1 MRQVV
6 ILAGGEAKR
15 LRPVTESVP
24 KALVKIEGKPFV
36 DWQLEL
42 LAKNKFSRVI
52 FCTSYKSDMIQ
63 NYVGNGSKYGL
74 EISFVEDGK
83 ERLGTGGA
91 IRNAIPHLDQEFIVM
106 YGDSFLDINFQ
117 QVSHGFDHCSKPAMM
132 TIYKNDGKYDNSNV
146 KLNNRGDIFYNK
158 ENPDASFKYIDYGLI
173 FFKREVFEETVI
185 GKTFDLSEMLHKLS
199 KQFRIAGFEVQ
210 SRFYEVGSFSGI
222 IELETYL
229 RKKNNV
235 VQ

>member
-1 MRQVV
+1 M
-6 ILAGGEAKR
+6 G
-15 LRPVTESVP
+15 SVP
-24 KALVKIEGKPFV
+24 LYIASWGDFFP
-36 DWQLEL
+36 
-42 LAKNKFSRVI
+42 
-52 FCTSYKSDMIQ
+52 
-63 NYVGNGSKYGL
+63 GGL
-74 EISFVEDGK
+74 EKVE
-83 ERLGTGGA
+83 
-91 IRNAIPHLDQEFIVM
+91 IPLK
-106 YGDSFLDINFQ
+106 FLL
-117 QVSHGFDHCSKPAMM
+117 MM